1 MRSARLL
8 MAAGSCAALLCSL
21 ASASAAQERSRERA
35 PIVRVYSQDGAVASN
50 YVTPAIGVSEDA
62 YVFAVMMDLDGRIQ
76 VLHPEFPGISV
87 RVRSDKQLQLP
98 NFFAGYN
105 APMQDAPR
113 YTSRGLASYDSYE
126 DTGNDTRGTVVAIAS
141 RAPFKLELIETNG
154 DWNISQIRRLI
165 EHRTPSSAAQALAQY
180 IGANGEPIG
189 RDYMRFAGQR
199 QNYYAYDDFA
209 YCGYGGYGYGS
220 PYRGVDRALTFARA
234 AQLRSLGLRPVF
246 LGYDACGL
254 PVIAVAPFAGGGGI
268 VLPPNRP
275 PRRDTP
281 NRLPRRDTPNRLPR
295 RDTTVFPKSHFP
307 RGIAGHPSS
316 ENAARRPVPVG
327 VFPLPQQSE
336 RQRGDVAMPA
346 PQGRRAEPRETPD
359 QFRSQPA
366 SPSFP
371 NRSRP
376 PVEQTVSPR
385 TAPAAIGV
393 FPIHRSEPR
402 VIAAPPPPP
411 PSKTEPKTPPPK
423 KQ

>member
-35 PIVRVYSQDGAVASN
+35 PIVRVYSPDGAVASN

-113 YTSRGLASYDSYE
+113 YTSRGLASYDNYE

-180 IGANGEPIG
+180 IGAKGEPIG
-189 RDYMRFAGQR
+189 RDYMRFAGER
-199 QNYYAYDDFA
+199 QSYYAYDDYA

-254 PVIAVAPFAGGGGI
+254 PVIAVAPFSGGGGI
-268 VLPPNRP
+268 VLPPNR
-275 PRRDTP
+275 
-281 NRLPRRDTPNRLPR
+281 LPRRDIPNRLPR

-307 RGIAGHPSS
+307 RGIAGHPGS
-316 ENAARRPVPVG
+316 EDATPRPVPVG
-327 VFPLPQQSE
+327 IFPLPQQSE
-336 RQRGDVAMPA
+336 RRTREVTMPA
-346 PQGRRAEPRETPD
+346 PQGRRAEPRDVSD
-359 QFRSQPA
+359 QFRPQPA
-366 SPSFP
+366 NPSFP
-371 NRSRP
+371 NRVRA

-393 FPIHRSEPR
+393 FPIQRSQPR

-411 PSKTEPKTPPPK
+411 PKTVPSEPPPK
-423 KQ
+423 QR